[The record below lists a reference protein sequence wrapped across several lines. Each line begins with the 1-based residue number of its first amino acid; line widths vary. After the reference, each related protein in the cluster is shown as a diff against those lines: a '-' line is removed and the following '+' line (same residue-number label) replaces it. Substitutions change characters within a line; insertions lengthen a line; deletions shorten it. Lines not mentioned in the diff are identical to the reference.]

1 LFDHPVLPDADEC
14 SDCSDVRSIGH
25 HVRIIPMTQFNLS
38 ILDYPSKLDM
48 TISVEMP
55 EETVYKVAQI
65 IAGAMSAALTPART
79 FGQVARYM
87 AHLAEYTESAD
98 SMEIHGGA
106 AFDGISATLST
117 VDKVVSL
124 PSEGVLADVLRP
136 LATIHG
142 FSVTF
147 PNRVVE

>member
-1 LFDHPVLPDADEC
+1 
-14 SDCSDVRSIGH
+14 
-25 HVRIIPMTQFNLS
+25 MTQFNLS

-48 TISVEMP
+48 TISVDMP
-55 EETVYKVAQI
+55 EEAVYEVAQI
-65 IAGAMSAALTPART
+65 VSDTMAATLTPSSAFAHLVR
-79 FGQVARYM
+79 QMV
-87 AHLAEYTESAD
+87 HLAEYIGNAD

-136 LATIHG
+136 LAAIGG

-147 PNRVVE
+147 PNRVV

>member
-1 LFDHPVLPDADEC
+1 
-14 SDCSDVRSIGH
+14 
-25 HVRIIPMTQFNLS
+25 MTQFNLS

-48 TISVEMP
+48 TISVDMP
-55 EETVYKVAQI
+55 EEAVYEVAQI
-65 IAGAMSAALTPART
+65 IADSMAATLTPART
-79 FGQVARYM
+79 FGHVARQIV
-87 AHLAEYTESAD
+87 HLAEYTGSAD

-136 LATIHG
+136 LATIGG

-147 PNRVVE
+147 PNRVI

>member
-1 LFDHPVLPDADEC
+1 
-14 SDCSDVRSIGH
+14 
-25 HVRIIPMTQFNLS
+25 MTQFNLS

-48 TISVEMP
+48 TISAEMP
-55 EETVYKVAQI
+55 EEAVYEVAQI
-65 IAGAMSAALTPART
+65 IADAMAATLLPSSA
-79 FGQVARYM
+79 FGHLVRQIV
-87 AHLAEYTESAD
+87 HLAEYVGNANSL
-98 SMEIHGGA
+98 EIHSGA
-106 AFDGISATLST
+106 AFDGIAATLST

-124 PSEGVLADVLRP
+124 PSEGVLADLLRP